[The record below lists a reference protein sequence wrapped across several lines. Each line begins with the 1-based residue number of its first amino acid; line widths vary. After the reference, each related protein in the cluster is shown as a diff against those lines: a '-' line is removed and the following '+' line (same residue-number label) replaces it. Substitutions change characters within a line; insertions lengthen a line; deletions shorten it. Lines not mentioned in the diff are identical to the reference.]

1 MKNLCMI
8 LPMALI
14 ICFMVGCQDK
24 EAMAELEEF
33 KAQAEL
39 KEQNKELAR
48 NVHLAWAA
56 RDYDLIRASC
66 VPDMVYYSPSNT
78 KQLDNL
84 EELIKFADSIYVSI
98 SDYDIS
104 IEDILAEE
112 DKVALRAIVRGIH
125 TGDILGIPASG
136 NKIEWGQI
144 LIFRVENG
152 KIVEMWE
159 DYDALGLMQ
168 QLGMELKPKEAEK

>member
-1 MKNLCMI
+1 
-8 LPMALI
+8 
-14 ICFMVGCQDK
+14 MV
-24 EAMAELEEF
+24 
-33 KAQAEL
+33 
-39 KEQNKELAR
+39 
-48 NVHLAWAA
+48 
-56 RDYDLIRASC
+56 
-66 VPDMVYYSPSNT
+66 
-78 KQLDNL
+78 NL
-84 EELIKFADSIYVSI
+84 EELIKFADSSYVSI

-104 IEDILAEE
+104 IEDIFAEE

-159 DYDALGLMQ
+159 DYDAVGLMQ
-168 QLGMELKPKEAEK
+168 QLGMELKPKEGKK